1 MAAKE
6 PQGQGKNS
14 LNGGIMDFNKL
25 FQLVVAASLINNF
38 VFTRFLGLCIFF
50 GVSRRMETAIGMSIT
65 FVSVMVISS
74 VLSWL
79 IFKTVMIPLDVTF
92 LKIIVFI
99 GIIATL
105 VQSAETVMKKMSPSL
120 YYKLGI
126 YLALITTN
134 CIILAVP
141 LINAG
146 EGYTLIESIAFGI
159 GSGLG
164 FALALIIM
172 ASIREKLEL
181 AEVPAPFKGLPISF
195 IVAGLIALA
204 FTGFSGLI
212 TL

>member
-1 MAAKE
+1 MSSE
-6 PQGQGKNS
+6 
-14 LNGGIMDFNKL
+14 FTKL
-25 FQLVVAASLINNF
+25 FELIISASLINNF

-50 GVSRRMETAIGMSIT
+50 GVSKKMETAVGMSIT
-65 FVSVMVISS
+65 FTAVMMVSAAISWVIFNH
-74 VLSWL
+74 VL
-79 IFKTVMIPLDVTF
+79 VPLGITF
-92 LKIIVFI
+92 LEIIVFI
-99 GIIATL
+99 GIIAGL
-105 VQSAETVMKKMSPSL
+105 VQVSDTIMRKVSPGL

-126 YLALITTN
+126 YLALISTN

-146 EGYTLIESIAFGI
+146 EKYSFIQSLAFGF

-181 AEVPAPFKGLPISF
+181 ADVPAPFKGLPMAF
-195 IVAGLIALA
+195 VVTGLIALA

>member
-1 MAAKE
+1 MSTE
-6 PQGQGKNS
+6 F
-14 LNGGIMDFNKL
+14 IKL
-25 FQLVVAASLINNF
+25 FELIIAASLINNF

-50 GVSRRMETAIGMSIT
+50 GVSKKMETAVGMSIT
-65 FVSVMVISS
+65 FTSVMMISAA
-74 VLSWL
+74 LSWL
-79 IFKTVMIPLDVTF
+79 VFTHVMVPLDITF

-99 GIIATL
+99 GIVAGFVQASDTIMRKIAR
-105 VQSAETVMKKMSPSL
+105 VL

-126 YLALITTN
+126 YLALISTN

-146 EGYTLIESIAFGI
+146 EQYTFFESLAFAFG
-159 GSGLG
+159 SGIG

-181 AEVPAPFKGLPISF
+181 ADVPEPFKGVPIAF
-195 IVAGLIALA
+195 IVTGLIALA

-212 TL
+212 RI

>member
-1 MAAKE
+1 MSSE
-6 PQGQGKNS
+6 
-14 LNGGIMDFNKL
+14 FTKL
-25 FQLVVAASLINNF
+25 FELIVSASLINNF

-50 GVSRRMETAIGMSIT
+50 GVSKKMETAVGMSIT
-65 FVSVMVISS
+65 FTAVMMISAS
-74 VLSWL
+74 LSWL
-79 IFKTVMIPLDVTF
+79 IFNYVMVPLDITF

-99 GIIATL
+99 GIVAGL
-105 VQSAETVMKKMSPSL
+105 VQASDTIMRKVAPGL

-126 YLALITTN
+126 YLALISTN

-146 EGYTLIESIAFGI
+146 EKYSFIQSLAFGL

-181 AEVPAPFKGLPISF
+181 AEVPAPFKGLPMAF
-195 IVAGLIALA
+195 VVTGLIALA

>member
-1 MAAKE
+1 MSSE
-6 PQGQGKNS
+6 
-14 LNGGIMDFNKL
+14 FTKL
-25 FQLVVAASLINNF
+25 FELIISASLINNF

-50 GVSRRMETAIGMSIT
+50 GVSKKMETAVGMSIT
-65 FVSVMVISS
+65 FTAVMMISAAMSWVIFNYIM
-74 VLSWL
+74 V
-79 IFKTVMIPLDVTF
+79 PLDITF

-99 GIIATL
+99 GIIAGL
-105 VQSAETVMKKMSPSL
+105 VQASDTIMRKLAPGL

-126 YLALITTN
+126 YLALISTN

-146 EGYTLIESIAFGI
+146 EHYNFIESLAFGL
-159 GSGLG
+159 GSGIG

-181 AEVPAPFKGLPISF
+181 ADVPAPFRGLPMAFVIT
-195 IVAGLIALA
+195 GLIALA

>member
-1 MAAKE
+1 MNTE
-6 PQGQGKNS
+6 F
-14 LNGGIMDFNKL
+14 IKL
-25 FQLVVAASLINNF
+25 FELIVSASLINNF

-50 GVSRRMETAIGMSIT
+50 GVSKKMETAIGMSIT
-65 FVSVMVISS
+65 FTAVMMVSAA
-74 VLSWL
+74 LSWL
-79 IFKTVMIPLDVTF
+79 VFFYIMIPLDITF

-99 GIIATL
+99 GIVAGL
-105 VQSAETVMKKMSPSL
+105 VQASDTMMRKMTPGL

-126 YLALITTN
+126 YLALISTN

-141 LINAG
+141 LVSAG
-146 EGYTLIESIAFGI
+146 EKYSLLQSLAFAL

-164 FALALIIM
+164 FGLALVIM

-181 AEVPAPFKGLPISF
+181 ADVPLAFRGLPMAF
-195 IVAGLIALA
+195 IVTGLIALA

>member
-1 MAAKE
+1 ME
-6 PQGQGKNS
+6 FG
-14 LNGGIMDFNKL
+14 KL
-25 FQLVVAASLINNF
+25 FELVIAASLINNF

-50 GVSRRMETAIGMSIT
+50 GVSKKMETSVGMSIT
-65 FVSVMVISS
+65 FTAVMVVSAA
-74 VLSWL
+74 LSWVVYEN
-79 IFKTVMIPLDVTF
+79 VMIPLDLTF
-92 LKIIVFI
+92 LKIIIFI
-99 GIIATL
+99 GIVAAF
-105 VQSAETVMKKMSPSL
+105 VQSADTIMKKVSPTM
-120 YYKLGI
+120 YYKLGV

-146 EGYTLIESIAFGI
+146 EHYTFFESMAFGL

-172 ASIREKLEL
+172 ASIREKLEV
-181 AEVPAPFKGLPISF
+181 ADVPRPFRGLPISF
-195 IVAGLIALA
+195 IIAGLIALA